1 MTDVIGRGVIQ
12 VAADSTE
19 LKAGIE
25 EAKRSVKTLGAEIGT
40 SVAAGSQRA
49 ETAVKA
55 IGAAVGD
62 SLGGGAAKAQR
73 SIEAYVKSVELSAT
87 NIGKTFREQKL
98 AELSSR
104 GATTDQLARASAALQ
119 TVEAFK
125 AQQREARLAG
135 EAARAATAVATAG
148 MLTQATATKLTTF
161 QQQQLG
167 FQLNDFF
174 VQIASGQSPLTA
186 FVQQGSQLS
195 GTFGGVRNAFS
206 AVLSTLTP
214 LRVALA
220 GAAGALA
227 GIGFAFFEGKG
238 QSAEFA
244 KALQLTGNFAG
255 QTEGQFTA
263 LTRAVS
269 KASGET
275 VGNVREIGQA
285 LLSTGQIGP
294 QVFSQATAAAV
305 GYAKAT
311 GKTAEEVAKDFA
323 LMAQSPA
330 KFAAEA
336 NRQLNFITAAQYAS
350 IKAFEDAGRAADAQ
364 GVVFDALNRRFPT
377 VTQNLGYL
385 EKSLLVAKTAWSS
398 FWNSALDVGR
408 TETIEQKIAKTQAAI
423 DAIKPREVTET
434 GGGAGLVGQSSGRRR
449 NTQAALLAD
458 LQSTQTDQL
467 KRVLRDQ
474 ENAFSQAQKDSVEKA
489 GIAAVD
495 FKAKALEAAKS
506 VGALNKE
513 LAENKRQFDAAAA
526 AGVPFSE
533 AEKKVIDEATRKKFA
548 DTKGLSEA
556 AAERRALLQSDL
568 KSVQDI
574 LAQQLDAFTRAGSL
588 LEAARGAQ
596 LVNEADYFNARR
608 ALAQGEADAE
618 EKILIDQIARLEV
631 EAEATTTSQKD
642 RIDLLKQAS
651 ALEAK
656 LASVRADAAVKT
668 TVLDIQ
674 EADSRRKVAL
684 AIDEQRRSLELYLQ
698 SLRES
703 FALEASLV
711 GRGDRQAAEIR
722 QRQQIED
729 KFRQQE
735 EEVRRRQRAGQLP
748 AEQADQEVA
757 AIAEAK
763 RRELDIVRSG
773 NAAILSAQADW
784 TNGMTRALEN
794 YVNQA
799 QDIAGQTE
807 KAFANA
813 FQGMEDALVK
823 FVLTGKLDFKSLA
836 DSIVADITRI
846 IIKEQLSK
854 ILRGLGGGDILGSLF
869 GSIFGSGGGF
879 ASNFS
884 TAAGISGGRAIG
896 GPVSAGRLYPINEKG
911 QPEILSTGG
920 RDYLLMGN
928 QSGQVKPPAGRDAGD
943 RSFVM
948 QLTQHF
954 AAGTTRQTAEQAA
967 RAASREMQRAM
978 ARGTA

>member
-73 SIEAYVKSVELSAT
+73 SIEAYVKSVELSAS

-119 TVEAFK
+119 TVESFK

-148 MLTQATATKLTTF
+148 MLNQATATKLTAF

-195 GTFGGVRNAFS
+195 GTFGGMRNAFA

-238 QSAEFA
+238 QSAEFD

-255 QTEGQFTA
+255 QTEGQFND

-294 QVFSQATAAAV
+294 QVFAQATAAAT

-323 LMAQSPA
+323 SMAQSPA

-336 NRQLNFITAAQYAS
+336 NRQLNFITVAQYAS

-385 EKSLLVAKTAWSS
+385 EKSLLVAKSAWSS
-398 FWNSALDVGR
+398 FWDSALDVGR
-408 TETIEQKIAKTQAAI
+408 TETIDQKIAKTQAAI
-423 DAIKPREVTET
+423 DAIKPREVAET
-434 GGGAGLVGQSSGRRR
+434 GGGAGLVAQSPGRRR
-449 NTQAALLAD
+449 STQAALLAE
-458 LQSTQTDQL
+458 LQGTQTDQF
-467 KRVLRDQ
+467 KRILREQ

-533 AEKKVIDEATRKKFA
+533 AEKKVIDEATRRKFA
-548 DTKGLSEA
+548 DTKGLGDA

-596 LVNEADYFNARR
+596 LLSETDYFNAKR

-631 EAEATTTSQKD
+631 EAADTATKQKD
-642 RIDLLKQAS
+642 RIDLLRQAS
-651 ALEAK
+651 ALEAR
-656 LASVRADAAVKT
+656 LAGVRADAAVKT

-674 EADSRRKVAL
+674 EADSRKKVAL
-684 AIDEQRRSLELYLQ
+684 AIDEQRRSLDAYLQ

-703 FALEASLV
+703 FALEAALV
-711 GRGDRQAAEIR
+711 GRGDRQAAETR

-735 EEVRRRQRAGQLP
+735 EEVRRRERAGQLP
-748 AEQADQEVA
+748 AEQAEREVA
-757 AIAEAK
+757 AIAAAK
-763 RRELDIVRSG
+763 RRELEIVRAG
-773 NAAILSAQADW
+773 NAAILNAQADW
-784 TNGMTRALEN
+784 TNGMTRALED
-794 YVNQA
+794 YVTQA
-799 QDIAGQTE
+799 QDIAGQME
-807 KAFANA
+807 KAFGNA

-869 GSIFGSGGGF
+869 GSLFGGGGSALGF
-879 ASNFS
+879 SN
-884 TAAGISGGRAIG
+884 AAGISGGRAIG

-928 QSGQVKPPAGRDAGD
+928 QSGQVKPPVGRDAGD
-943 RSFVM
+943 RSIVM